1 MTGVPFMMM
10 MFILY
15 LHAVSGYWRN
25 AVSAW
30 GDSKARRGDGEYM
43 YVRLDEEAR

>member
-1 MTGVPFMMM
+1 MMM

-30 GDSKARRGDGEYM
+30 GDSKARRGDGEY
-43 YVRLDEEAR
+43 VRLDEEAG